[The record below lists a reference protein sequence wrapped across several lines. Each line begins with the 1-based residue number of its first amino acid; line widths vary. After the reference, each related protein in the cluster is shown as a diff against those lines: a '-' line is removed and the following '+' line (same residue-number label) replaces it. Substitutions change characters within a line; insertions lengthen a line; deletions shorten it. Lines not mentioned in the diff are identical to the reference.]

1 MRSVPQTFPELSAP
15 SGPHVST
22 STCTGWCPRES
33 AVRSIGGCSWS
44 SRCVSAAGMWT
55 RGCRPFASLPAQA
68 SPRPSPDLVWSRWS
82 SFLFELIKLVR
93 ALLAAAAQRL
103 HQRHEARAGRAAA
116 EGELARSAAR
126 RCVPLGP
133 VPLPFLPCSPRA
145 PLRIWP
151 SVRLAARKLTDDGF
165 AHDRRARDRRRPPRW
180 QRPSFGRRRR
190 SQRNSGGEGSSR

>member
-116 EGELARSAAR
+116 EGELEQSASSR
-126 RCVPLGP
+126 RVPLDP
-133 VPLPFLPCSPRA
+133 VPLAPLPWSLRA
-145 PLRIWP
+145 PLRIWQAGRFGGP
-151 SVRLAARKLTDDGF
+151 RSARG
-165 AHDRRARDRRRPPRW
+165 AIRS
-180 QRPSFGRRRR
+180 RPSRA
-190 SQRNSGGEGSSR
+190 